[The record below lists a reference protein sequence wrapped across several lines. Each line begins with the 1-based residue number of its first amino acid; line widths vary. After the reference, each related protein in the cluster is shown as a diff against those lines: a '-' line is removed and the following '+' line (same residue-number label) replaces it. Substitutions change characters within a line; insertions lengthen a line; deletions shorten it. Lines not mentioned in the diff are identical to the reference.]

1 MEKLFEKSFKDL
13 GVITFRAFQIEE
25 DSIIIH
31 KWVNMTYAIYWG
43 MMGTTLEEFKS
54 AYSKTLASGTE
65 VYIGEIDG
73 KVKVLM
79 EKYNVIE
86 YLKNYYNGSQGD
98 IGMHILIGPS
108 TQTIHRF
115 TWNVFSSVME
125 FLFIDVSI
133 DRVIVEPDI
142 RNEKIHILNKKAG
155 FEYQK
160 QIQLPHKKAWLA
172 TCTRKQFKEVIKLNS

>member
-1 MEKLFEKSFKDL
+1 MEIIFEKSINNL
-13 GVITFRAFQIEE
+13 GSITFRSFRLEE
-25 DSIIIH
+25 DSTTIH
-31 KWVNMTYAIYWG
+31 KWVNMPYAIYWG

-54 AYSKTLASGTE
+54 AYSKTLAASTE

-73 KVKVLM
+73 EIKFLI
-79 EKYNVIE
+79 ERYNVVE
-86 YLKNYYNGSQGD
+86 YLKSYYNGIKGD
-98 IGMHILIGPS
+98 IGMHLLIGPS

-115 TWNVFSSVME
+115 TWNVFSSVLE
-125 FLFIDVSI
+125 FLLMDISVN
-133 DRVIVEPDI
+133 RVIVEPDI

-172 TCTRKQFKEVIKLNS
+172 TCTREQFKEALKINS